1 VAASFHAFSAAGD
14 NMGRRITIKQ
24 LKAEINQ
31 TALMTQQKLDQAGHL
46 MTEGEKAMAA
56 IVAQLMKLMASTLD
70 LVEDVQDGKAR
81 VVLQVGAK
89 DWPIGARL
97 DFLDDKPATP
107 PTPQP

>member
-1 VAASFHAFSAAGD
+1 
-14 NMGRRITIKQ
+14 MPRRVTIRQ

-31 TALMTQQKLDQAGHL
+31 TALMTQQKLEQAGHL

-56 IVAQLMKLMASTLD
+56 IMAQLMKLMASTLE

-81 VVLQVGAK
+81 VVLQIAGN

-97 DFLDDKPATP
+97 DFVEDKPATP
-107 PTPQP
+107 PATP